1 MGNVG
6 PTSFCAGEW
15 MLRRYYLGFAG
26 ADGLFCFVAVVL
38 LVIIGSLYLD
48 DNCMFTTFG
57 D

>member
-6 PTSFCAGEW
+6 ATSFCAGEW

-26 ADGLFCFVAVVL
+26 AEGLFCFVAVVL

-48 DNCMFTTFG
+48 DNCIFTTFG